1 MTGVKPRA
9 ARVVALSGGIGGSKL
24 VLGLARLLEPG
35 ALTAITNTGDDFEHL
50 GLLICPDT
58 DTVFYTLAGIADP
71 DRGWGRADESWRV
84 LDTLGALG
92 GETWFQ
98 LGDQDLALHLL
109 RSHSIAQGRPLSAV
123 TAEFCRVAGIA
134 QRVIP
139 MTDQRVRTMIETD
152 AGPLTFQ
159 TYFVREKCRPAVRE
173 IEYDG
178 AKRATPGPGILE
190 ALAGPDLAA
199 IVLCPSNPY
208 LSLDPILAIPG
219 IRRAIADSP
228 APVIAVSPIVGGE
241 ALKGPTAK
249 IMRELGVEPS
259 AHAIARHYGDI
270 LDGFVFDERDADEM
284 TLISELG
291 METATAPTVMATTE
305 DKIALAGKVLAL
317 AGRCQDVEA

>member
-9 ARVVALSGGIGGSKL
+9 PRVVALSGGIGGAKL
-24 VLGLARLLEPG
+24 VLGLARVLEPG
-35 ALTAITNTGDDFEHL
+35 ALMAVTNSGDDFEHL

-58 DTVFYTLAGIADP
+58 DTVFYTLAGLADP

-84 LDTLGALG
+84 LETLGALG

-109 RSHSIAQGRPLSAV
+109 RSQSVAQGRTLSAV
-123 TAEFCRVAGIA
+123 TAELCRAAGIA

-139 MTDQRVRTMIETD
+139 MTDQRVRTMVETD

-159 TYFVREKCRPAVRE
+159 TYFVREQCRPAVTD
-173 IEYDG
+173 IVYDG
-178 AKRATPGPGILE
+178 ADRAVPAPGILE

-219 IRRAIADSP
+219 MRRAIADSP

-249 IMRELGVEPS
+249 IMRELGVAPS
-259 AHAIARHYGDI
+259 AHSVARHYADI
-270 LDGFVFDERDADEM
+270 LDGFVFDERDADEIA
-284 TLISELG
+284 LISALG
-291 METATAPTVMATTE
+291 MVASTAPTVMNTTE
-305 DKIALAGKVLAL
+305 DKIALASNVLAL
-317 AGRCQDVEA
+317 ADRLQGVEA

>member
-1 MTGVKPRA
+1 MTGMKSRA
-9 ARVVALSGGIGGSKL
+9 PRVVALSGGIGGAKL
-24 VLGLARLLEPG
+24 VLGLARVLEPG
-35 ALTAITNTGDDFEHL
+35 ALMAVTNSGDDFEHL

-58 DTVFYTLAGIADP
+58 DTVFYTLAGLADP

-84 LDTLGALG
+84 LETLGALG

-109 RSHSIAQGRPLSAV
+109 RSQSVAQGRTLSAV
-123 TAEFCRVAGIA
+123 TADLCRAAGIA

-139 MTDQRVRTMIETD
+139 MTDQRVRTMVETE

-159 TYFVREKCRPAVRE
+159 TYFVREQCRPAVMD
-173 IEYDG
+173 IVYDG
-178 AKRATPGPGILE
+178 ADRAVPAPGILE
-190 ALAGPDLAA
+190 ALAGPDLAV

-249 IMRELGVEPS
+249 IMRELGVAPS
-259 AHAIARHYGDI
+259 AHSVARHYADI
-270 LDGFVFDERDADEM
+270 LDGFVFDERDADEIA
-284 TLISELG
+284 LISALG
-291 METATAPTVMATTE
+291 IVASTAPTVMNTTE
-305 DKIALAGKVLAL
+305 DKIALASNVLAL
-317 AGRCQDVEA
+317 ADRLQGVEA